1 MYIGDFI
8 YNLKSN
14 AVLNIPISLLL
25 KHSNQTF
32 IDHITEWE
40 LNMQSCEIGK
50 RHKFDIFLKK
60 AEVGFHRP

>member
-1 MYIGDFI
+1 M
-8 YNLKSN
+8 
-14 AVLNIPISLLL
+14 LNIPISLLL
-25 KHSNQTF
+25 KHLNQTF

-40 LNMQSCEIGK
+40 LNMQSCEFGK